1 MEVDACTLED
11 NIGELEMTTT
21 EDYKSL
27 LERTEGVESTTELT
41 KQAELTVA
49 EPAEQAKPAVQTERP
64 KHNPN
69 ENLDLNK
76 AGERIL
82 EHYNGRFKDVRFTTP
97 AQVVDG
103 CVVEFADKDL
113 NVNLATARLRF
124 HNQLNIDQSTGNLFV
139 IASLSDLTFGGKPHI
154 DMRLR

>member
-1 MEVDACTLED
+1 METDNCCMQEDDNIVELED
-11 NIGELEMTTT
+11 NMEELKCTTAEESGE
-21 EDYKSL
+21 YKSL
-27 LERTEGVESTTELT
+27 SELTGGNELLTETTE
-41 KQAELTVA
+41 QVA
-49 EPAEQAKPAVQTERP
+49 PQLQPLP

-69 ENLDLNK
+69 DNLDLNK

-103 CVVEFADKDL
+103 CVVKFADKDL
-113 NVNLATARLRF
+113 NVTLATARLRF
-124 HNQLNIDQSTGNLFV
+124 HNQLNIDQPTGNLFV
-139 IASLSDLTFGGKPHI
+139 IASLSDLTFGKPHI